1 MTYFRLAIAFVA
13 LLAISL
19 ALGFVYRLGGTEARA
34 QCDKAMRVIA
44 EQQAAELE
52 AERARRIAAEQKAD
66 KLRKLPAKVVT
77 LVRENPSGCVLPRP
91 VTDGLREQVR
101 KTNESI
107 ALP

>member
-1 MTYFRLAIAFVA
+1 MTCLRLAIAFVA

-34 QCDKAMRVIA
+34 QCDKAMRVVA

-52 AERARRIAAEQKAD
+52 AERARRVAAEQKAD

-77 LVRENPSGCVLPRP
+77 VVRENPANCDLPEP
-91 VTDGLREQVR
+91 VADSLREQVR
-101 KTNESI
+101 QTNEAI
-107 ALP
+107 RVR